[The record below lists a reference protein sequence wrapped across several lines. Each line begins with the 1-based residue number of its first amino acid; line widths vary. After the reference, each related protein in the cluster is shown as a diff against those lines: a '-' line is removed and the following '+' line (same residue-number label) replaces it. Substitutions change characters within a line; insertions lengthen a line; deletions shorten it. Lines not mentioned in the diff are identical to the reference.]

1 MGGTLEGCDSWF
13 QNSASQ
19 VSSHY
24 GVGLAGELHQYVKLE
39 DRAWM
44 NGILE
49 SGNKWPGPPGVNPNS
64 LSVGIETED
73 NGSGATEVS
82 QACYESVVDACLI
95 ALTLYP
101 DIQYLMDHQVI
112 SPQSRPVCAGNR
124 WRSGRIQDLADEL
137 GLELIL
143 M

>member
-1 MGGTLEGCDSWF
+1 
-13 QNSASQ
+13 
-19 VSSHY
+19 
-24 GVGLAGELHQYVKLE
+24 
-39 DRAWM
+39 
-44 NGILE
+44 
-49 SGNKWPGPPGVNPNS
+49 
-64 LSVGIETED
+64 
-73 NGSGATEVS
+73 
-82 QACYESVVDACLI
+82 VVDACLI